1 MNADRNRVVSVCFAI
16 IALCAI
22 TSFAQQTEVAQ
33 PRELLGRVV
42 VRGGSEPVAGAAV
55 TIVELDRRT
64 TTDADGVFRFDG
76 VPRGEFTVGV
86 HASTFGAVHVRVT
99 APQDGDLVLELAP
112 DHHFEEEITVT
123 ARPWVSSPLESP
135 QAVDQVGQDQLRAV
149 GDSSVGDALQRIPGV
164 ANIGTGDALGTPVI
178 RGTSE
183 NRTRVL
189 NGGVPTNFQQWSF
202 RHSPNIEPQMA
213 ERIEVVR
220 GPASVLWG
228 PDAMGGVVNVVR
240 PPLPSAPAGES
251 VVHGDVGVAW
261 HGNND
266 QLQGSATVE
275 GGYGGF
281 GWRLGLVSRDTGDI
295 DTPDGELEN
304 TDYEQTN
311 FDAAV
316 GLSGTWGSA
325 QLRWNH
331 WDNDVG
337 FYFPPGHPSDGFRLD
352 LEDDFLAAEA
362 TLPTAVGDVGLLLS
376 RQENLRKAFNPAAP
390 VYPDA
395 AVDLR
400 LETVVARASFAHT
413 PMGAFQGTVAA
424 ELQTVENETLAS
436 NLLPDYDSSNFSIM
450 ILEEAR
456 FLAAKDGGYKRFIV
470 SAGLRWDDT
479 ELEVP
484 VDPGQPVVPEG
495 FNQDYNHVTGS
506 LGVVFRA
513 TEQLSF
519 AANLGRGWR
528 PPNAFELFARGIH
541 GGIAAFQVGN
551 PNLEEESNLSSE
563 LSVRYL
569 SAHWRAV
576 VTGFRSDFEDF
587 IYLYDTGETINELP
601 IFGFGQTDAVLD
613 GIEASVEVVPIEHL
627 ELGFVYSSVNTEN
640 EATGESLPQSPPD
653 RVNLTVRGMTEAIG
667 VLLSPYVE
675 LEGVWMD
682 DGVPSGPDEPYY
694 ATGNAGTDSY
704 QLIHLRAGFRL
715 PVAKGAVRFDLT
727 VRNLFDESYTDFLYP
742 YKGFGVLNP
751 GRDIRL
757 IAGYSF

>member
-1 MNADRNRVVSVCFAI
+1 
-16 IALCAI
+16 
-22 TSFAQQTEVAQ
+22 
-33 PRELLGRVV
+33 
-42 VRGGSEPVAGAAV
+42 
-55 TIVELDRRT
+55 
-64 TTDADGVFRFDG
+64 
-76 VPRGEFTVGV
+76 
-86 HASTFGAVHVRVT
+86 
-99 APQDGDLVLELAP
+99 
-112 DHHFEEEITVT
+112 
-123 ARPWVSSPLESP
+123 
-135 QAVDQVGQDQLRAV
+135 
-149 GDSSVGDALQRIPGV
+149 
-164 ANIGTGDALGTPVI
+164 
-178 RGTSE
+178 
-183 NRTRVL
+183 
-189 NGGVPTNFQQWSF
+189 
-202 RHSPNIEPQMA
+202 
-213 ERIEVVR
+213 
-220 GPASVLWG
+220 
-228 PDAMGGVVNVVR
+228 
-240 PPLPSAPAGES
+240 
-251 VVHGDVGVAW
+251 
-261 HGNND
+261 
-266 QLQGSATVE
+266 
-275 GGYGGF
+275 
-281 GWRLGLVSRDTGDI
+281 
-295 DTPDGELEN
+295 
-304 TDYEQTN
+304 
-311 FDAAV
+311 
-316 GLSGTWGSA
+316 
-325 QLRWNH
+325 
-331 WDNDVG
+331 
-337 FYFPPGHPSDGFRLD
+337 
-352 LEDDFLAAEA
+352 
-362 TLPTAVGDVGLLLS
+362 
-376 RQENLRKAFNPAAP
+376 
-390 VYPDA
+390 
-395 AVDLR
+395 
-400 LETVVARASFAHT
+400 
-413 PMGAFQGTVAA
+413 MGAFQGTVAA